1 MSSSTCRRWV
11 LAVALPSSAQ
21 LEQLRQ
27 LSERAGAA
35 ILAVRDR
42 TATLKEDG
50 SLVTRADFASNDI
63 LITGIKEIFG
73 PNVGILSEEVVQNH
87 PDDMARLRHGLT
99 VVIDPLDGTTNF
111 NNNSPE
117 YSVLVALLVDGMPLH
132 GIAVMPAYGITLSG
146 GSMNKDIIVHHH
158 ASNRTGQLDELKA
171 LTDIDA
177 GKLTTQCFA
186 LPQRFLESTDD
197 AVRTHITEIKTA
209 FSNCRGGITAIGAK
223 TIFSAF
229 LPFLYPLIE
238 NRLYSV
244 HKPANGAGD
253 WDLAAWNAMAI
264 AKGGCLTNLAG
275 QPLRYLTGGKHSN
288 YVYHQSEAKRAAYE
302 ANAAKNTLLNAS
314 RYTV

>member
-1 MSSSTCRRWV
+1 V
-11 LAVALPSSAQ
+11 VLPSLDQ
-21 LEQLRQ
+21 LEQLRL
-27 LSERAGAA
+27 LSERAGQA

-42 TATLKEDG
+42 SGVLKEDG

-63 LITGIKEIFG
+63 LIAGIKAIFG
-73 PNVGILSEEVVQNH
+73 PDVGILSEEVAQNH
-87 PDDMARLRHGLT
+87 PDEMVRLRHGLT

-117 YSVLVALLVDGMPLH
+117 YSVLVAVLIDSLPFH

-146 GSMNKDIIVHHH
+146 GTLTQDINVHHH
-158 ASNRTGQLDELKA
+158 ANNKAGQLDELKA

-177 GKLTTQCFA
+177 STLKAKCFA
-186 LPQRFLESTDD
+186 LPQRFLESSDE
-197 AVRTHITEIKTA
+197 AVRTHITDIKDA
-209 FSNCRGGITAIGAK
+209 FSACRGGIAAIGAK

-229 LPFLYPLIE
+229 LPFLFPEIE

-288 YVYHQSEAKRAAYE
+288 YVYHQNEAKRAAYE
-302 ANAAKNTLLNAS
+302 ASAAQNVRLRACA
-314 RYTV
+314 YP

>member
-1 MSSSTCRRWV
+1 MV
-11 LAVALPSSAQ
+11 LPSLDQ
-21 LEQLRQ
+21 LEQLRL
-27 LSERAGAA
+27 LSERAGQA

-42 TATLKEDG
+42 SGVLKEDG

-63 LITGIKEIFG
+63 LIAGIKHIFG
-73 PNVGILSEEVVQNH
+73 PDVGILSEEVAQNH
-87 PDDMARLRHGLT
+87 PDEMLRLRRGLT

-117 YSVLVALLVDGMPLH
+117 YSVLVAVLIDGLPFH
-132 GIAVMPAYGITLSG
+132 GIAVMPAYGITLAG
-146 GSMNKDIIVHHH
+146 GSMTQDISVYHH
-158 ASNRTGQLDELKA
+158 ADNKVGQLDELKA

-177 GKLTTQCFA
+177 TTLKARCFA
-186 LPQRFLESTDD
+186 LPQRFLESSDE
-197 AVRTHITEIKTA
+197 AVRTHIIAVKEA
-209 FSNCRGGITAIGAK
+209 FSACRGGITAIGAK

-229 LPFLYPLIE
+229 LPFLFPEIE

-288 YVYHQSEAKRAAYE
+288 YVYHQDEAKRAAYE
-302 ANAAKNTLLNAS
+302 ASAANNALLSACA
-314 RYTV
+314 YP

>member
-1 MSSSTCRRWV
+1 V
-11 LAVALPSSAQ
+11 LPSLDQ
-21 LEQLRQ
+21 LEQLRL
-27 LSERAGAA
+27 LSERAGQA

-42 TATLKEDG
+42 SGVLKEDG

-63 LITGIKEIFG
+63 LIAGIKAIFG
-73 PNVGILSEEVVQNH
+73 PDVGILSEEVAQNH
-87 PDDMARLRHGLT
+87 PDEMVRLRHGLT

-117 YSVLVALLVDGMPLH
+117 YSVLVAVLIDSLPFH

-146 GSMNKDIIVHHH
+146 GTLTQDINVHHH
-158 ASNRTGQLDELKA
+158 ANNKAGQLDELKA

-177 GKLTTQCFA
+177 STLKAKCFA
-186 LPQRFLESTDD
+186 LPQRFLESSDE
-197 AVRTHITEIKTA
+197 AVRTHITDIKDA
-209 FSNCRGGITAIGAK
+209 FSACRGGIAAIGAK

-229 LPFLYPLIE
+229 LPFLFPEIE

-288 YVYHQSEAKRAAYE
+288 YVYHQNEAKRAAYE
-302 ANAAKNTLLNAS
+302 ASAAQNVRLRACA
-314 RYTV
+314 YP